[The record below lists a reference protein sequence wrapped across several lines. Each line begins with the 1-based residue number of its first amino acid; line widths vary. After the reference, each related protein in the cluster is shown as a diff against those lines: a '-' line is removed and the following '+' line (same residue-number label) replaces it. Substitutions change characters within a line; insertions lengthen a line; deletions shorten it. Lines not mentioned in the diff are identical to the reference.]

1 MEDRSNFEI
10 PLELQ
15 FSVRKAEIAAEEM
28 TWEQLYAALVNLYKQ
43 RLMEW
48 HAVQCLLQ
56 DEDIELNFD
65 VPTDIEMMQLAS
77 SFQTDGLEFDDDDD
91 DLLAPF

>member
-1 MEDRSNFEI
+1 MEDRSNFEV

-15 FSVRKAEIAAEEM
+15 FSVRKAEMAAKEM
-28 TWEQLYAALVNLYKQ
+28 TWEQLYAALMNLYQQ

-65 VPTDIEMMQLAS
+65 VPTDMEMMQLAS
-77 SFQTDGLEFDDDDD
+77 SFQGDGLEFDDDDD
-91 DLLAPF
+91 LISPF

>member
-1 MEDRSNFEI
+1 MEDRSNFEV

-15 FSVRKAEIAAEEM
+15 FSVRKAEMAAKEM
-28 TWEQLYAALVNLYKQ
+28 TWEQLYAALMNLYQQ

-65 VPTDIEMMQLAS
+65 VPTDMEMMQLAS
-77 SFQTDGLEFDDDDD
+77 SFQADGLEFDDDDD
-91 DLLAPF
+91 LISPF